1 MKLWK
6 GATLAIL
13 LCCAS
18 LCVLLTKPAVMPAAM
33 LPTPAKQRSWVA
45 SLMAPPLPPTS
56 SSSPSTTTSLPSPTS
71 TSSSPPRS
79 ARMGGLR
86 RRARS
91 VDNVGSLLSEF
102 TYLFQSFTEGEL
114 KQIVGALVDRK
125 SRREDGQE
133 QEDDARSGAWSSEDR
148 QSRRTKR
155 ARRDQR
161 PCGLREVHRTVS
173 ELGLGYE
180 SDEMVV
186 FRYCSGKCTA
196 RRRHYD
202 MVLEHMQRAGQL
214 DDLNT
219 RGRGRKDKARYSPCC
234 RPTRY
239 EKDMSFLSNNNIFY
253 TIPEVSA
260 RECGCV

>member
-18 LCVLLTKPAVMPAAM
+18 LCVLLTKPAMMPAAM
-33 LPTPAKQRSWVA
+33 PPTPAKQRSWVA
-45 SLMAPPLPPTS
+45 SLMAPPLPLTS
-56 SSSPSTTTSLPSPTS
+56 SPTSLPTQSS

-91 VDNVGSLLSEF
+91 ADNVGSLLSEF

-114 KQIVGALVDRK
+114 KQIVSALVDRK
-125 SRREDGQE
+125 SRQDGQE
-133 QEDDARSGAWSSEDR
+133 QEDDARSSGGPWSSEDR

-155 ARRDQR
+155 ARKDQR
-161 PCGLREVHRTVS
+161 PCALREVHRTVS

-186 FRYCSGKCTA
+186 FRYCSGRCTA

-214 DDLNT
+214 DDIST
-219 RGRGRKDKARYSPCC
+219 SRERKGRGRKDKARYSPCC

-239 EKDMSFLSNNNIFY
+239 EKDMSFFGNNNIFY
-253 TIPEVSA
+253 TIPDVSA